1 MINTSIALLGVALQ
15 DDEATPAAQ
24 PKFKHG
30 LTGGGII
37 NPERSIEQK
46 NVACGLR
53 ANAANGAY
61 VSEVNMGVDFETL
74 AYADA
79 FGLYALAALGNVVSS
94 PDATAGSGYYK
105 HVITLGSVLPLLTFW
120 GQIGD
125 TAQQTVH
132 KVDGCKIDTLGLTFE
147 GNAPLDISVTAA
159 GIDATLFQSWAGVV
173 NPSCFDGYFIPT
185 GGDFQIDTASQT
197 PGDVTVTQG
206 SFEMSNSLEAKR
218 AAGQVVPTIL
228 AEGKLTTSVNM
239 TVVPDDFALMRKCLT
254 GAADGTK
261 VSSKIV
267 YGSALWKF
275 THSAD
280 PNCKLDVA
288 FTNVPWNFE
297 MPEVDPEGNA
307 AEVEFSA
314 DDIGIDSADGTP
326 VTITIVNKVK
336 SYITE

>member
-1 MINTSIALLGVALQ
+1 M
-15 DDEATPAAQ
+15 
-24 PKFKHG
+24 
-30 LTGGGII
+30 
-37 NPERSIEQK
+37 
-46 NVACGLR
+46 
-53 ANAANGAY
+53 
-61 VSEVNMGVDFETL
+61 
-74 AYADA
+74 
-79 FGLYALAALGNVVSS
+79 
-94 PDATAGSGYYK
+94 
-105 HVITLGSVLPLLTFW
+105 
-120 GQIGD
+120 
-125 TAQQTVH
+125 
-132 KVDGCKIDTLGLTFE
+132 
-147 GNAPLDISVTAA
+147 
-159 GIDATLFQSWAGVV
+159 
-173 NPSCFDGYFIPT
+173 PT
-185 GGDFQIDTASQT
+185 GGDFKIDTASQT
-197 PGDVTVTQG
+197 PVDVTVTQG

-239 TVVPDDFALMRKCLT
+239 TVVPEDFALMRKCLT

-280 PNCKLDVA
+280 ANCTLEVA

-326 VTITIVNKVK
+326 VTVTIVNKTE

>member
-1 MINTSIALLGVALQ
+1 MINVSIGMLGVALQ
-15 DDEATPAAQ
+15 DGDTPAEQ
-24 PKFKHG
+24 PTIKHG
-30 LTGGGII
+30 LTGGGLV
-37 NPERSIEQK
+37 NPERTIEQK
-46 NVACGLR
+46 AVACGLR

-74 AYADA
+74 AYADSLA
-79 FGLYALAALGNVVSS
+79 LYFLAAMGNIVST
-94 PDATAGSGYYK
+94 PAEGKEGYYK

-120 GQIGD
+120 GQIGA

-159 GIDATLFQSWAGVV
+159 GNDATLFQSWAGVV
-173 NPSCFDGYFIPT
+173 NPSCFDGYFVPT
-185 GGDFQIDTASQT
+185 GGDFQIDTASKT

-239 TVVPDDFALMRKCLT
+239 TVVPDDFSLMRKCLT

-280 PNCKLDVA
+280 PNCTLDVA

-297 MPEVDPEGNA
+297 MPEVDPEGNV

-326 VTITIVNKVK
+326 VTITIVNKVAQ
-336 SYITE
+336 YITE

>member
-1 MINTSIALLGVALQ
+1 MINVSIGMLGVALQ
-15 DDEATPAAQ
+15 DGDTPATQ
-24 PKFKHG
+24 PTIKHG
-30 LTGGGII
+30 LTGGGLV
-37 NPERSIEQK
+37 NPERTIEQK
-46 NVACGLR
+46 AVACGLR

-74 AYADA
+74 AYADSLA
-79 FGLYALAALGNVVSS
+79 LYCLAAMGNIVST
-94 PDATAGSGYYK
+94 PVEEKSGYHK

-125 TAQQTVH
+125 TSQQTVH

-147 GNAPLDISVTAA
+147 GNVPLDISVTAA
-159 GIDATLFQSWAGVV
+159 GVDATLFQSWADVV
-173 NPSCFDGYFIPT
+173 SPSCFDGYFVPT

-239 TVVPDDFALMRKCLT
+239 TVVPEDFALMRKCLT

-280 PNCKLDVA
+280 ANCTLEVA

-326 VTITIVNKVK
+326 VTVTIVNKTE

>member
-1 MINTSIALLGVALQ
+1 M
-15 DDEATPAAQ
+15 
-24 PKFKHG
+24 
-30 LTGGGII
+30 
-37 NPERSIEQK
+37 
-46 NVACGLR
+46 
-53 ANAANGAY
+53 
-61 VSEVNMGVDFETL
+61 
-74 AYADA
+74 
-79 FGLYALAALGNVVSS
+79 
-94 PDATAGSGYYK
+94 
-105 HVITLGSVLPLLTFW
+105 
-120 GQIGD
+120 
-125 TAQQTVH
+125 H

-159 GIDATLFQSWAGVV
+159 GIDATLFQSWADVV
-173 NPSCFDGYFIPT
+173 NPSCFDGYFVPT
-185 GGDFQIDTASQT
+185 GGEFQIDTASQT

-239 TVVPDDFALMRKCLT
+239 TVVPEDFALMRKCLT

-280 PNCKLDVA
+280 ANCTLEVA

-326 VTITIVNKVK
+326 VTVTIVNKTE

>member
-1 MINTSIALLGVALQ
+1 MINVSIGMLGVALQ
-15 DDEATPAAQ
+15 DGDTPATQ
-24 PKFKHG
+24 PTIKHG
-30 LTGGGII
+30 LTGGGLV
-37 NPERSIEQK
+37 NPERTIDQK
-46 NVACGLR
+46 AVACGLR

-61 VSEVNMGVDFETL
+61 VSEVNMGVDFDTL
-74 AYADA
+74 AYADSLA
-79 FGLYALAALGNVVSS
+79 LYCLAAMGNIVST
-94 PDATAGSGYYK
+94 PVEGKSGYHK

-132 KVDGCKIDTLGLTFE
+132 KVDGCKIDALGLTFK

-159 GIDATLFQSWAGVV
+159 GVDATLFQSWGDVV
-173 NPSCFDGYFIPT
+173 NPSCFDGYFVPT
-185 GGDFQIDTASQT
+185 GGDFKIDTASQT
-197 PGDVTVTQG
+197 PVDVTVTQG
-206 SFEMSNSLEAKR
+206 SFKMSNSLEAKR

-239 TVVPDDFALMRKCLT
+239 TVVPEDFALMRKCLT
-254 GAADGTK
+254 GADDGTK

-280 PNCKLDVA
+280 ANCTLEVA

-297 MPEVDPEGNA
+297 MPEVDPKGNA

-326 VTITIVNKVK
+326 VTVTIVNKTE

>member
-1 MINTSIALLGVALQ
+1 MINVSIGMLGVALQ
-15 DDEATPAAQ
+15 DGDTPAEQ
-24 PKFKHG
+24 PTIKHG
-30 LTGGGII
+30 LTGGGLV
-37 NPERSIEQK
+37 NPERTIEQK
-46 NVACGLR
+46 AVACGLR

-74 AYADA
+74 AYADSLA
-79 FGLYALAALGNVVSS
+79 LYCLAAMGNIVST
-94 PDATAGSGYYK
+94 PAEGKEGYYK
-105 HVITLGSVLPLLTFW
+105 HVITLGFVLPLLTFW

-125 TAQQTVH
+125 TAQRTVH

-159 GIDATLFQSWAGVV
+159 GNDATLFQSWAGVV
-173 NPSCFDGYFIPT
+173 NPSCFDGYFVPT
-185 GGDFQIDTASQT
+185 GGDFQIDTASKT

-239 TVVPDDFALMRKCLT
+239 TVVPDDFSLMRKCLT

-275 THSAD
+275 THSSD
-280 PNCKLDVA
+280 PNCTLDVA

-297 MPEVDPEGNA
+297 MPEVDPEGNV

-326 VTITIVNKVK
+326 VTITIVNKVAQ
-336 SYITE
+336 YITE

>member
-1 MINTSIALLGVALQ
+1 MINVSIGMLGVALQ
-15 DDEATPAAQ
+15 NGNTPAEQ
-24 PKFKHG
+24 PTIKHG
-30 LTGGGII
+30 LTGGGLV
-37 NPERSIEQK
+37 NPERTIEQK
-46 NVACGLR
+46 AVACGLR

-61 VSEVNMGVDFETL
+61 VSEVNMGVDFDTL
-74 AYADA
+74 AYADSLA
-79 FGLYALAALGNVVSS
+79 LYCLAAMGNIVST
-94 PDATAGSGYYK
+94 PVAEKSGYHK
-105 HVITLGSVLPLLTFW
+105 HIITLGSVLPLLTFW

-125 TAQQTVH
+125 TDQQTVH

-173 NPSCFDGYFIPT
+173 NPSCFDGYFVPT

-280 PNCKLDVA
+280 PNCTLDVA

>member
-1 MINTSIALLGVALQ
+1 MINVSIGMLGVALQ
-15 DDEATPAAQ
+15 DGDTPAEQ
-24 PKFKHG
+24 PTIKHG
-30 LTGGGII
+30 LTGGGLV
-37 NPERSIEQK
+37 NPERTIEQK
-46 NVACGLR
+46 AVACGLR

-74 AYADA
+74 AYADSLA
-79 FGLYALAALGNVVSS
+79 LYCLAAMGNIVST
-94 PDATAGSGYYK
+94 PAEGKEGYYK
-105 HVITLGSVLPLLTFW
+105 HVITLGSVLSLLTFW

-125 TAQQTVH
+125 TSQQTVH

-159 GIDATLFQSWAGVV
+159 GNDATLFQSWAGVV
-173 NPSCFDGYFIPT
+173 NPSCFDGYFVPT
-185 GGDFQIDTASQT
+185 GGDFQIDTASKT

-206 SFEMSNSLEAKR
+206 SFEMSNNLEAKR

-239 TVVPDDFALMRKCLT
+239 TVVPDDFSLMRKCLT

-280 PNCKLDVA
+280 PNCTLDVA

-297 MPEVDPEGNA
+297 MPEVDPEGNV

-326 VTITIVNKVK
+326 VTITIVNKVAQ
-336 SYITE
+336 YITE

>member
-1 MINTSIALLGVALQ
+1 MINVSIGMLGVALQ
-15 DDEATPAAQ
+15 NGNTPAEQ
-24 PKFKHG
+24 PTIKHG
-30 LTGGGII
+30 LTGGGLV
-37 NPERSIEQK
+37 NPERTIEQK
-46 NVACGLR
+46 AVACGLR

-74 AYADA
+74 AYADSLA
-79 FGLYALAALGNVVSS
+79 LYCLAAMGNIVST
-94 PDATAGSGYYK
+94 PEDGKEGYYK

-120 GQIGD
+120 GQIGG

-326 VTITIVNKVK
+326 VTVTIVNKVE

>member
-1 MINTSIALLGVALQ
+1 MINVSIGMLGVALQ
-15 DDEATPAAQ
+15 NGNTPAKQ
-24 PKFKHG
+24 PTIKHG
-30 LTGGGII
+30 LTGGGLV
-37 NPERSIEQK
+37 NPERTIEQK
-46 NVACGLR
+46 AVACGLR

-74 AYADA
+74 AYADSLA
-79 FGLYALAALGNVVSS
+79 LYCLAAMGNIVST
-94 PDATAGSGYYK
+94 PEDGKEGYYK

-125 TAQQTVH
+125 TAQKTVH

-314 DDIGIDSADGTP
+314 DNIGIDSADGTP

>member
-1 MINTSIALLGVALQ
+1 
-15 DDEATPAAQ
+15 
-24 PKFKHG
+24 
-30 LTGGGII
+30 
-37 NPERSIEQK
+37 
-46 NVACGLR
+46 
-53 ANAANGAY
+53 
-61 VSEVNMGVDFETL
+61 MGVDFETL
-74 AYADA
+74 AYADSLA
-79 FGLYALAALGNVVSS
+79 LYCLAAMGNIVST
-94 PDATAGSGYYK
+94 PAEGKEGYYK

-159 GIDATLFQSWAGVV
+159 GNDATLFQSWAGVV
-173 NPSCFDGYFIPT
+173 NPSCFDGYFVPT
-185 GGDFQIDTASQT
+185 GGDFQIDTASKT

-239 TVVPDDFALMRKCLT
+239 TVVPDDFSLMRKCLT

-280 PNCKLDVA
+280 PNCTLDVA

-297 MPEVDPEGNA
+297 MPEVDPEGNV

-326 VTITIVNKVK
+326 VTITIVNKVAQ
-336 SYITE
+336 YITE

>member
-1 MINTSIALLGVALQ
+1 MINVSIGMLGVALQ
-15 DDEATPAAQ
+15 GGDTPAEQ
-24 PKFKHG
+24 PTIKHG
-30 LTGGGII
+30 LTGGGLV
-37 NPERSIEQK
+37 NPERTIEQK
-46 NVACGLR
+46 AVACGLR

-61 VSEVNMGVDFETL
+61 VSEVNVGVDFETL
-74 AYADA
+74 AYADSLA
-79 FGLYALAALGNVVSS
+79 LYCLAAMGNIVST
-94 PDATAGSGYYK
+94 PVEGKKGYYK
-105 HVITLGSVLPLLTFW
+105 HVITIGSVLPLLTFW

-125 TAQQTVH
+125 TAQKTVH

-173 NPSCFDGYFIPT
+173 NPSCFDGYFVPT
-185 GGDFQIDTASQT
+185 GGDFQIDTASKT

-218 AAGQVVPTIL
+218 AAGRAVPTIL

-239 TVVPDDFALMRKCLT
+239 TVVPDDFSLMRKCLT

-275 THSAD
+275 THSSD
-280 PNCKLDVA
+280 PNCTLAVA

-297 MPEVDPEGNA
+297 MPEVDPEGNV

-314 DDIGIDSADGTP
+314 DDIGIDSANGTP
-326 VTITIVNKVK
+326 VTITIVNKVAQ
-336 SYITE
+336 YITK

>member
-1 MINTSIALLGVALQ
+1 MINVSIGMLGVALQ
-15 DDEATPAAQ
+15 DGDTPAEQ
-24 PKFKHG
+24 PTIKHG
-30 LTGGGII
+30 LTGGGLV
-37 NPERSIEQK
+37 NPERTIEQK
-46 NVACGLR
+46 AVACGLR

-74 AYADA
+74 AYADSLA
-79 FGLYALAALGNVVSS
+79 LYCLAAMGNIVST
-94 PDATAGSGYYK
+94 PAEGKDGYYK
-105 HVITLGSVLPLLTFW
+105 HVITLGFVLPLLTFW

-125 TAQQTVH
+125 TSQQTVH

-159 GIDATLFQSWAGVV
+159 GSDATLFQSWAGVV
-173 NPSCFDGYFIPT
+173 NPSCFDGYFVPT
-185 GGDFQIDTASQT
+185 GGDFKIDTASKT

-228 AEGKLTTSVNM
+228 AEGRLTTSVNM
-239 TVVPDDFALMRKCLT
+239 TVVPDDFSLMRKCLT

-280 PNCKLDVA
+280 PNCTLDVA

-297 MPEVDPEGNA
+297 MPEVDPEGNV

-326 VTITIVNKVK
+326 VTITIVNKVAQ
-336 SYITE
+336 YITE

>member
-1 MINTSIALLGVALQ
+1 MINVSIGMLGVALQ
-15 DDEATPAAQ
+15 DGDTPAEQ
-24 PKFKHG
+24 PTIKHG
-30 LTGGGII
+30 LTGGGLV
-37 NPERSIEQK
+37 NPERTIEQK
-46 NVACGLR
+46 AVACGLR

-74 AYADA
+74 AYADSLA
-79 FGLYALAALGNVVSS
+79 LYFLAAMGNIVST
-94 PDATAGSGYYK
+94 PAEGKEGYYK

-125 TAQQTVH
+125 TAQKTVH

-159 GIDATLFQSWAGVV
+159 GNDATLFQSWAGVV
-173 NPSCFDGYFIPT
+173 NPSCFDGYFVPT
-185 GGDFQIDTASQT
+185 GGDFQIDTASKT

-239 TVVPDDFALMRKCLT
+239 TVVPDDFSLMRKCLT

-280 PNCKLDVA
+280 PNCTLDVA

-297 MPEVDPEGNA
+297 MPEVDPEGNV

-326 VTITIVNKVK
+326 VTITIVNKVAQ
-336 SYITE
+336 YITE

>member
-1 MINTSIALLGVALQ
+1 MINVSIGMLGVALQ
-15 DDEATPAAQ
+15 EGDTPAEQ
-24 PKFKHG
+24 PTIKHG
-30 LTGGGII
+30 LTGGGLV
-37 NPERSIEQK
+37 NPERTIEQK
-46 NVACGLR
+46 AVACGLR

-74 AYADA
+74 AYADSLA
-79 FGLYALAALGNVVSS
+79 LYFLAAMGNIVST
-94 PDATAGSGYYK
+94 PAEGKDGYYK

-125 TAQQTVH
+125 TAQKTVH

-159 GIDATLFQSWAGVV
+159 GNDATLFQSWAGVV
-173 NPSCFDGYFIPT
+173 NPSCFDGYFVPT
-185 GGDFQIDTASQT
+185 GGDFQIDTASKT

-239 TVVPDDFALMRKCLT
+239 TVVPDDFSLMRKCLT

-280 PNCKLDVA
+280 PNCTLDVA

-297 MPEVDPEGNA
+297 MPEVDPEGNV

-326 VTITIVNKVK
+326 VTITIVNKVAQ
-336 SYITE
+336 YITE